1 MMPGNNELKTQ
12 NTNDIKMENTSTE
25 QKDCCKKVYKHDD
38 IPLVKANMGGLG
50 TSVDK
55 MDPNSTIDPRP
66 QQTSQTSSMN
76 GKDNSNFKKRVE
88 NDTEE
93 NSLSDIEGKCVI
105 LIIWHTKYSKE

>member
-12 NTNDIKMENTSTE
+12 TTNDIEMKNTSNG
-25 QKDCCKKVYKHDD
+25 QSDCCKKVCKHDD
-38 IPLVKANMGGLG
+38 IPLVKANMGGLE

-76 GKDNSNFKKRVE
+76 GMDNSNFKKRVE